1 MPSGDDEDEEL
12 SATLESSVDEG
23 DVRLQRSLRT
33 LAATGFV
40 GGADVALGV
49 FALLLVKEATHSEV
63 IASLAFSIGF
73 IALTLAH
80 SELFTENFL
89 LPIMA
94 VVARRHHAHS
104 IARLWVVTGVTN
116 LIGGWVTTG
125 LVMAGFPE
133 LRKTANEVA
142 LRYIH
147 LGITWQAFAVAILG
161 GAVITLMTWM
171 ERGADSEFG
180 RIVAAIL
187 AGFVLAMGSLNH
199 AIVVSLEM
207 FAALQ
212 GGAPFGYLD
221 WLGAAAWATL
231 GNIVGG
237 LVLVTG
243 LRLIQIGP
251 EKIEAERE
259 RSQQDGSHR

>member
-12 SATLESSVDEG
+12 AATLESSVDEG
-23 DVRLQRSLRT
+23 DIRLQRSLRT

-49 FALLLVKEATHSEV
+49 FALLLVKEATHNEV
-63 IASLAFSIGF
+63 MASLAFSIGF

-89 LPIMA
+89 VPIVA
-94 VVARRHHAHS
+94 VVARRHHARS
-104 IARLWVVTGVTN
+104 VARLWLITGVMN
-116 LIGGWVTTG
+116 LVGGWVTTG

-171 ERGADSEFG
+171 ERGADGE
-180 RIVAAIL
+180 I
-187 AGFVLAMGSLNH
+187 
-199 AIVVSLEM
+199 
-207 FAALQ
+207 
-212 GGAPFGYLD
+212 
-221 WLGAAAWATL
+221 
-231 GNIVGG
+231 
-237 LVLVTG
+237 
-243 LRLIQIGP
+243 
-251 EKIEAERE
+251 
-259 RSQQDGSHR
+259 